1 MSTTTDLQVSAAA
14 HSGLPFLTPIDAMA
28 TAYPSEMM
36 WRWVLPDG
44 TRVLIRAIRP
54 DDRQIEQEF
63 VRNLSSESRYFRFM
77 SAVNELSEG
86 MLNRFTRIDYARELA
101 LIAVV
106 TENSHER
113 EIAVARYVTNPD
125 GRSCEFAIAVAD
137 AWQHRR
143 IGRTLMSCL
152 MSAARSRG
160 LQVMEG
166 FVLSS
171 NHKMLGL
178 MHALGFAVRCVEDDP
193 TMKQVSRSLTE
204 APVPALP
211 QSAVPAA

>member
-1 MSTTTDLQVSAAA
+1 MSTTDQRISPAAQ
-14 HSGLPFLTPIDAMA
+14 SGFPTVTQISAMA
-28 TAYPSEMM
+28 APYPSELM
-36 WRWVLPDG
+36 WRGVLPDG
-44 TRVLIRAIRP
+44 
-54 DDRQIEQEF
+54 
-63 VRNLSSESRYFRFM
+63 
-77 SAVNELSEG
+77 
-86 MLNRFTRIDYARELA
+86 TRIDYARELA

-106 TENSHER
+106 TEDSHEK

-143 IGRTLMSCL
+143 IGRTLMICL
-152 MSAARSRG
+152 MRAAHRRG

-178 MHALGFAVRCVEDDP
+178 MHALGFTINSAEGDP
-193 TMKQVSRSLTE
+193 TMKHVSTNLTDVT
-204 APVPALP
+204 VPALP
-211 QSAVPAA
+211 ESAIPAA

>member
-1 MSTTTDLQVSAAA
+1 
-14 HSGLPFLTPIDAMA
+14 LPSITEITAMA
-28 TAYPSEMM
+28 AAYPSELI

-44 TRVLIRAIRP
+44 TRVLIRPIRP
-54 DDRQIEQEF
+54 EDRQIEQEF

-86 MLNRFTRIDYARELA
+86 MLNRFTQVDYARELA

-106 TENSHER
+106 TEDCHER
-113 EIAVARYVTNPD
+113 EIAVARYVENPD
-125 GRSCEFAIAVAD
+125 SRSCEFAIVVAD

-143 IGRTLMSCL
+143 IGRTLMTCL
-152 MSAARSRG
+152 MRAARSRG

-171 NHKMLGL
+171 NHKMLAL
-178 MHALGFAVRCVEDDP
+178 MHALGFAVRSVEDDP
-193 TMKQVSRSLTE
+193 TIKHVSKSLTE
-204 APVPALP
+204 STVPALP
-211 QSAVPAA
+211 ESAVPAA

>member
-1 MSTTTDLQVSAAA
+1 MSTADQRIFPPTRSGFPTLTQISVMAA
-14 HSGLPFLTPIDAMA
+14 P
-28 TAYPSEMM
+28 YPSELS

-44 TRVLIRAIRP
+44 TRILIRPIRP
-54 DDRQIEQEF
+54 EDRQIEQEF

-77 SAVNELSEG
+77 SALNELSEG

-101 LIAVV
+101 LIAAVV
-106 TENSHER
+106 ENAHEK

-125 GRSCEFAIAVAD
+125 GRSCEFAIVVAD

-143 IGRTLMSCL
+143 IGRTLMICL
-152 MSAARSRG
+152 MRAAHSRG

-166 FVLSS
+166 LVLAS

-178 MHALGFAVRCVEDDP
+178 MNALGFTIRPAEGDQ
-193 TMKQVSRSLTE
+193 TMKHVSRNLADVTL
-204 APVPALP
+204 PALP
-211 QSAVPAA
+211 ETAIRAA

>member
-1 MSTTTDLQVSAAA
+1 MSTTGPAHIAPARFSFPTLTNISAMPA
-14 HSGLPFLTPIDAMA
+14 
-28 TAYPSEMM
+28 AYPSELIL
-36 WRWVLPDG
+36 RWVLPDG
-44 TRVLIRAIRP
+44 TRILIRPIRP
-54 DDRQIEQEF
+54 DDRRIEQEF
-63 VRNLSSESRYFRFM
+63 VRNLSSESKYFRFM

-86 MLNRFTRIDYARELA
+86 MLNRFTQIDYARELA

-106 TENSHER
+106 TEVSHET
-113 EIAVARYVTNPD
+113 EIAVARYVTNQD

-143 IGRTLMSCL
+143 IGRMLMICL
-152 MSAARSRG
+152 MRAAHSRG

-178 MHALGFAVRCVEDDP
+178 MDELGFTISPAEGDP
-193 TMKQVSRSLTE
+193 RMKNVSRGLTDV
-204 APVPALP
+204 AALALP
-211 QSAVPAA
+211 ETAIPAA

>member
-1 MSTTTDLQVSAAA
+1 MSTTDQRISPAAQ
-14 HSGLPFLTPIDAMA
+14 SGFPTVTQISAMA
-28 TAYPSEMM
+28 TPYPSELM

-44 TRVLIRAIRP
+44 TRILIRPIRP
-54 DDRQIEQEF
+54 EDRQIEQEF
-63 VRNLSSESRYFRFM
+63 VHNLSSESKYFRFM

-86 MLNRFTRIDYARELA
+86 MLNRFTRIDYAREVA

-106 TENSHER
+106 TEDSHEK

-143 IGRTLMSCL
+143 IGRTLMICL
-152 MSAARSRG
+152 MRAAHRRG

-178 MHALGFAVRCVEDDP
+178 MHALGFTISSAEGDP
-193 TMKQVSRSLTE
+193 TMKHVSTNLTDVT
-204 APVPALP
+204 VPALP
-211 QSAVPAA
+211 ESAIPAA